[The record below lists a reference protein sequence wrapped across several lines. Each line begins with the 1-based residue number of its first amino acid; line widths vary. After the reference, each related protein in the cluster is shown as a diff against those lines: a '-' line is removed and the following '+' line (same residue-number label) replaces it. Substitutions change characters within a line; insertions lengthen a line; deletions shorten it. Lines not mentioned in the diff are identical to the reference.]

1 MAKEIM
7 IHLKM
12 NTENEAFDE
21 NDIEVVRILQQAMSR
36 LKYDRTTRSRL
47 LDINGNYVGKLEC
60 FVTEEKF
67 DE

>member
-1 MAKEIM
+1 M